1 MNQRNKPQQIRPT
14 ILDRLINRTPEPQSW
29 EASVAWY
36 KETVLRDLEW
46 LLNTRQTGEP
56 ARAPLDELERSIYN
70 YGLPDFASMSADDA
84 TTPSA
89 LAKQIRREIETF
101 EPRLTDVRVV
111 FSEESKAERKLQFVI
126 QATLR
131 LDPDPERVEFDSVL
145 ELNSGRF
152 VLNT

>member
-1 MNQRNKPQQIRPT
+1 M
-14 ILDRLINRTPEPQSW
+14 
-29 EASVAWY
+29 
-36 KETVLRDLEW
+36 LRDLEW
-46 LLNTRQTGEP
+46 LLNARQTGEP

-70 YGLPDFASMSADDA
+70 YGLPDFSSMSADEAA
-84 TTPSA
+84 TPTA
-89 LAKQIRREIETF
+89 LARQIRREIELF

-111 FSEESKAERKLQFVI
+111 FSDEARADRRLQFII
-126 QATLR
+126 QATLL

>member
-1 MNQRNKPQQIRPT
+1 MNQRTKPQRIRPS
-14 ILDRLINRTPEPQSW
+14 ILDRLINRTAEPETW
-29 EASVAWY
+29 EASLVLY
-36 KETVLRDLEW
+36 KDRVLRDLEW
-46 LLNTRQTGEP
+46 LLNARQTGEP

-70 YGLPDFASMSADDA
+70 YGLPDFSSMSADEAA
-84 TTPSA
+84 TPTA
-89 LAKQIRREIETF
+89 LARQIRREIELF

-111 FSEESKAERKLQFVI
+111 FSDEARADRRLQFII
-126 QATLR
+126 QATLL